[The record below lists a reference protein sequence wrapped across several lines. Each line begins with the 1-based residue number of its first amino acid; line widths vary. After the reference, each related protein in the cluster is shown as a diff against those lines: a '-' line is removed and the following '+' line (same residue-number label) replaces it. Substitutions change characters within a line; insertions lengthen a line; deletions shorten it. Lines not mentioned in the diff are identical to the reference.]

1 MRLATFEDIV
11 DNSSSVLADETPF
24 FFVKV
29 EGNYEWASDDSL
41 LLKNN
46 SAFKNDQG
54 RAYFIVKPEYEVDVR
69 VRSKNWKY
77 FNLGDAV
84 PVDIQSAYDIQTS
97 NPTLS
102 LTGWRSSISMTMRGG
117 AMLAATPNGDK
128 GKWDK
133 QGSDFHLETEQ
144 RDITQPEDR
153 TWAVGV
159 LLSLTAPFGNYQD
172 RGTYTLMFDS
182 SDKDLQID
190 ILGYRSVGIENAI
203 VPTEGDVITND
214 PTGDGD
220 GSYVSAEWSRTYLVG
235 KGVDCQDQA
244 WRVELKER
252 QEDGM
257 WFVITDGTIGEQ
269 TGDYDDA
276 LALARARVVS
286 REAEAADCAQDDD
299 PVGGEKYLM
308 FGGIALV
315 GVLVL
320 IILARR

>member
-11 DNSSSVLADETPF
+11 DNPASVLAEETPF

-29 EGNYEWASDDSL
+29 EGEYEWASGNSL
-41 LLKNN
+41 LLENN
-46 SAFKNDQG
+46 SIFKNDQG
-54 RAYFIVKPEYEVDVR
+54 RAYLIVKPEYEVDIR
-69 VRSKNWKY
+69 VRSKNYKY
-77 FNLGDAV
+77 FNLGDSV
-84 PVDIQSAYDIQTS
+84 PNSIRSAYDIQTS

-144 RDITQPEDR
+144 RNITQPEDR
-153 TWAVGV
+153 TWSVGV
-159 LLSLTAPFGNYQD
+159 LFSLTAPFNNYQD

-190 ILGYRSVGIENAI
+190 ILGYRSVGVENSV

-214 PTGDGD
+214 PTGG
-220 GSYVSAEWSRTYLVG
+220 GSYVGADWSKTYLVG
-235 KGVDCQDQA
+235 KGVDCQGQA
-244 WRVELKER
+244 WQVDLRER

-257 WFVITDGTIGEQ
+257 WFVITDGTLGEQ
-269 TGDYDDA
+269 TSDYDEA
-276 LALARARVVS
+276 LSLARARVVS

-320 IILARR
+320 IILARRG

>member
-1 MRLATFEDIV
+1 VRLATFEDIV

-214 PTGDGD
+214 PTGDG
-220 GSYVSAEWSRTYLVG
+220 
-235 KGVDCQDQA
+235 
-244 WRVELKER
+244 
-252 QEDGM
+252 
-257 WFVITDGTIGEQ
+257 
-269 TGDYDDA
+269 
-276 LALARARVVS
+276 
-286 REAEAADCAQDDD
+286 
-299 PVGGEKYLM
+299 
-308 FGGIALV
+308 
-315 GVLVL
+315 
-320 IILARR
+320 